1 MSEVNIH
8 PEFQKRMIHQL
19 GKVDYQ
25 QFELALS
32 EDSPTTI
39 RLNPF
44 KIENCPF
51 EGKEIAWSQHGFSL
65 EKRPAFTLDPL
76 FHAGAY
82 YVQEASSVFISEVLR
97 QLQVPKGI
105 FLDLAA
111 APGGKSTLL
120 STYLSQD
127 GLLVA
132 NEVIQSRN
140 QILKENLIKWGL
152 GNSIVTQN
160 DPAHFQDLEGFFD
173 LVLIDAPC
181 SGEGMFRKDLE
192 ARKEWSPD
200 HVRLCAGRQQRILD
214 QAGGLV
220 KGGGYLIYSTCTFN
234 EQENEEM
241 IRFLTSEFAYESV
254 RIELNPDWQIEEST
268 VQTEE
273 GTFFGYRFYPHRV
286 EGEGFF
292 ISVLKRPEDAFSME
306 PKKKKDF
313 KHQFLKLVDEKTC
326 LSLDEELGFENSQ
339 YYLLNDSY
347 FRFPEMWKTHLEQV
361 IHSLNIRYF
370 GTEIGKK
377 QKTEWI
383 PSHDWAV
390 SILPKK
396 GFSTQEISLEEA
408 LEFLRKNDQ
417 ELNLKE
423 SGWVL
428 LTFQNLPIG
437 WVKNLG
443 NRINNY
449 YPKEWRI
456 RNL

>member
-1 MSEVNIH
+1 MSKANIH
-8 PEFQKRMIHQL
+8 PEFQKAMNLLL
-19 GKVDYQ
+19 GKVEYRE
-25 QFELALS
+25 FELAL
-32 EDSPTTI
+32 EEESPTTI
-39 RLNPF
+39 RLNPY
-44 KIENCPF
+44 KIEESPY
-51 EGKEIAWSQHGFSL
+51 EGKPIPWAPLGYSL

-82 YVQEASSVFISEVLR
+82 YVQESSSMFISEVLR

-120 STYLSQD
+120 STYLGQE

-140 QILKENLIKWGL
+140 TILKENLIKWGL
-152 GNSIVTQN
+152 GNSVITNN

-181 SGEGMFRKDLE
+181 SGEGMFRKDPE

-234 EQENEEM
+234 HQENEEM
-241 IRFLTSEFAYESV
+241 IHFLTSEFAYEPV
-254 RIELNPDWQIEEST
+254 RINLDPAWQIEESSIES
-268 VQTEE
+268 EE

-286 EGEGFF
+286 MGEGFF
-292 ISVLKRPEDAFSME
+292 ISVLKRPDDAYCQE

-313 KHQFLKLVDEKTC
+313 KHQFLKLVDEKACQT
-326 LSLDEELGFENSQ
+326 LDEELGFENSQ
-339 YYLLNDSY
+339 FYLLNDSY
-347 FRFPEMWKTHLEQV
+347 FRFPQMWKTHFEQ
-361 IHSLNIRYF
+361 ILQSLNIRYF
-370 GTEIGKK
+370 GIEIGKK
-377 QKTEWI
+377 QKNEWI

-390 SILPKK
+390 SIFPKK
-396 GFSTQEISLEEA
+396 GFSTQEVSREEA

-417 ELNLKE
+417 ELNFEKL
-423 SGWVL
+423 GWIL
-428 LTFQNLPIG
+428 LTYQNLALG
-437 WVKNLG
+437 WAKNLG
-443 NRINNY
+443 NRVNNY
-449 YPKEWRI
+449 YPKDWRI

>member
-1 MSEVNIH
+1 MSEAGIH
-8 PEFQKRMIHQL
+8 LEFQKRMIHQL
-19 GKVDYQ
+19 GTVDYED
-25 QFELALS
+25 FELSLQK
-32 EDSPTTI
+32 ESPTTV

-44 KIENCPF
+44 KIQSCPF
-51 EGKEIAWSQHGFSL
+51 EGNPIPWSEFGFSL

-82 YVQEASSVFISEVLR
+82 YVQEASSMFISEVLR
-97 QLQVPKGI
+97 QLEIPKGI

-120 STYLSQD
+120 STYLAQE

-160 DPAHFQDLEGFFD
+160 DPAHFQELEGFFD

-181 SGEGMFRKDLE
+181 SGEGMFRKDPE

-241 IRFLTSEFAYESV
+241 IRFLTSEFAYEPV
-254 RIELNPDWQIEEST
+254 RIKLNPEWQIEESE

-292 ISVLKRPEDAFSME
+292 ISVLKRPNDAYILE
-306 PKKKKDF
+306 PRKKKDF

-326 LSLDEELGFENSQ
+326 KALDEELGFENSQ

-361 IHSLNIRYF
+361 IHGLNIRYL

-377 QKTEWI
+377 QKNEWI

-390 SILPKK
+390 SILPKN
-396 GFSTQEISLEEA
+396 GFSTKEVSLEEA
-408 LEFLRKNDQ
+408 LDFLRKNEQ
-417 ELNLKE
+417 ELILE
-423 SGWVL
+423 ETGWVL
-428 LTFQNLPIG
+428 LTYQNLPIG